1 MGVCVWRPFQ
11 FFLLKGL
18 AVSRDA
24 RPWHREMRLWNAAAG
39 MYDRH
44 PDSLV
49 LGGPL
54 LNPIT
59 SISPPLVLSHLV
71 SPMRFAS
78 ALCISRDRTVLD
90 IARSRS
96 L

>member
-49 LGGPL
+49 LGGA
-54 LNPIT
+54 
-59 SISPPLVLSHLV
+59 SP
-71 SPMRFAS
+71 
-78 ALCISRDRTVLD
+78 
-90 IARSRS
+90 
-96 L
+96 

>member
-49 LGGPL
+49 LGG
-54 LNPIT
+54 
-59 SISPPLVLSHLV
+59 LSL
-71 SPMRFAS
+71 
-78 ALCISRDRTVLD
+78 I
-90 IARSRS
+90 RS
-96 L
+96 LRSVLLWFFLIWSRR